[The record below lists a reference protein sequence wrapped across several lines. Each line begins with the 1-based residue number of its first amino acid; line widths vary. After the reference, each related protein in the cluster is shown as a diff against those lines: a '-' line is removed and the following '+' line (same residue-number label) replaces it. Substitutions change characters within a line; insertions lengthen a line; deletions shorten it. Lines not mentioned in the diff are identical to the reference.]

1 MSSMKEGY
9 KLTELGEIPEDWQ
22 LKTFGDVMNGFSSG
36 QTPSRAIP
44 EYYKGDIHWITSGEL
59 NYNVISDTI
68 EKITAEAVRRTNLK
82 ILPKGTFLIAITG
95 LEAEGT
101 RGSCGIVGE
110 EATTNQSCMALYPKK
125 ELDND
130 YLRHFYVKYGNWLAF
145 KYCQGTKQ
153 QSYTAKIAK
162 LLPIAIPP
170 SLDEQKKIANTL
182 TDTDTLIESIEKV
195 ISKKRL
201 IKAGIMQKLFKPN
214 KHWKIKKLG
223 EIASIQRGAS
233 PRPIESPKW
242 FDAGSTVG
250 WVRISD
256 VTKSVKYLNNTVQQL
271 SEDGIR
277 NSRFVKRGKLIMSI
291 CATVGR
297 PIITNMDVCIH
308 DGFVVFN
315 KLRIDQ
321 EYLYNFLTYIEPDW
335 SNNGQTGS
343 QMNLNT
349 NLINS
354 TFIPFPSDMIE
365 QKRIAQIISDIDAEI
380 QALTVKLNKYK
391 TLKHGIMHDLL
402 TGKKRLTIQK

>member
-1 MSSMKEGY
+1 MKEGY

-22 LKTFGDVMNGFSSG
+22 LKTFGDVMTGFSSG

-44 EYYKGDIHWITSGEL
+44 EYYKGDIRWITSGEL
-59 NYNVISDTI
+59 NYNVITDTI
-68 EKITAEAVRRTNLK
+68 EKITPEAVKRTNLK

-125 ELDND
+125 ELDKD

-153 QSYTAKIAK
+153 QSYTGKIAR

-182 TDTDTLIESIEKV
+182 TDIDALLESIEKV
-195 ISKKRL
+195 VSKKRL
-201 IKAGIMQKLFKPN
+201 IKAGIMQTLFKP
-214 KHWKIKKLG
+214 KEDWIIKKLS

-233 PRPIESPKW
+233 PRPIEDPKW
-242 FDAGSTVG
+242 FDDGSNVG

-256 VTKSVKYLNNTVQQL
+256 VTKSVKYLNYTVQQL

-277 NSRFVKRGKLIMSI
+277 NSRFVSRGKLIMSI

-297 PIITNMDVCIH
+297 PIITNIDVCIH

-315 KLRIDQ
+315 KLKIDQ
-321 EYLYNFLTYIEPDW
+321 EYLYNYLTYIETDW
-335 SNNGQTGS
+335 SKNGQTGS

-354 TFIPFPSDMIE
+354 TSIPFPCDITE
-365 QKRIAQIISDIDAEI
+365 QKKIAQIISDIDAEI
-380 QALTVKLNKYK
+380 QALLLKLKKYK
-391 TLKHGIMHDLL
+391 SLKEGIMHDLL
-402 TGKKRLTIQK
+402 TGKKRLNNPNLR